1 MVPPQY
7 YAQVGDAGFA
17 LKPIGTG
24 PFKFVEWVKDDHI
37 TLEANPDYWNSPRGK
52 PLVARP

>member
-7 YAQVGDAGFA
+7 FAQVGNAGFA
-17 LKPIGTG
+17 LKPVGTG

-37 TLEANPDYWNSPRGK
+37 TLAANPDYWNSPRGK
-52 PLVARP
+52 ASWPR